1 MKFETGKYYKTRDEK
16 KAFVMFS
23 GQNPFLDPK
32 NRWTVYGIVQGG
44 GALQTWDSEGKSQL
58 FSDNHPN
65 DLVEEWDEP
74 ITKALIEEWTAQWF
88 GRYCSHNTRNFAEFL
103 AGKFGIKE

>member
-1 MKFETGKYYKTRDEK
+1 MKFETGKYYKTRDGK

-32 NRWTVYGIVQGG
+32 NRWTVYGVIGNSAVHS
-44 GALQTWDSEGKSQL
+44 WDSEGKSQS
-58 FSDNHPN
+58 FGGNHPN

-74 ITKALIEEWTAQWF
+74 ITKALTEEWTAQWF
-88 GRYCSHNTRNFAEFL
+88 GRCCSHNTRNFAEFL
-103 AGKFGIKE
+103 ARKFGVKE